1 MSPKARH
8 AKAKARLTAYEN
20 MLNQDIKEKEE
31 KLELFIP
38 NGPRLGNNVIDCI
51 DVSKSF
57 ADKLLFENLNFKLP
71 PAGIVGVIGPNGAG
85 KTTLFRMIMGIE
97 KPNSGEFKVGETVVV
112 GYVDQQHEQIDP
124 NKSV

>member
-20 MLNQDIKEKEE
+20 MLNEDIKEKEE

-38 NGPRLGNNVIDCI
+38 NGPRLGNNVIDSI
-51 DVSKSF
+51 NVAKAFD
-57 ADKLLFENLNFKLP
+57 DKLLFEELNFKLP

-97 KPNSGEFKVGETVVV
+97 KPNSGEFKVGETVIV
-112 GYVDQQHEQIDP
+112 GYVDQQHEQIDMD
-124 NKSV
+124 KSV